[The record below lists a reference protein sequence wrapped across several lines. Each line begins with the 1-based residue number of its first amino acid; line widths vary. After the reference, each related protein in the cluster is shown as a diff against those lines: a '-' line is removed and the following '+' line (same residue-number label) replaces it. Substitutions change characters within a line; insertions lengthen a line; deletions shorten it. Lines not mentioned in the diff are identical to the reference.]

1 MKAKIFLPI
10 IFMAAVLVGCGQADS
25 KNEASLNEKEVESIR
40 EVVSDYSSNKT
51 TNDTASITSQE
62 LIIEKSDRKELA
74 YDLSEED
81 FFVSIA
87 PYIDKTHP

>member
-1 MKAKIFLPI
+1 
-10 IFMAAVLVGCGQADS
+10 MAAVLVGCGQADS
-25 KNEASLNEKEVESIR
+25 KNEASINEKEVESIR

-62 LIIEKSDRKELA
+62 LIIEKSDGKELA

>member
-1 MKAKIFLPI
+1 
-10 IFMAAVLVGCGQADS
+10 MAAVLVGCGQADS

-62 LIIEKSDRKELA
+62 LIIEKSDGKELA